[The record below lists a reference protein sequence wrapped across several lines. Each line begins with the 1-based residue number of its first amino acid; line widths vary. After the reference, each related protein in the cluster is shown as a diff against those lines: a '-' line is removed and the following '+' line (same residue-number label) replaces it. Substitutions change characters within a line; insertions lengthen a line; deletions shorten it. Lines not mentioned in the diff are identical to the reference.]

1 MHEEAADSYQK
12 VLHLERRV
20 LETRQLLEAE
30 EQLLYVD
37 AIAELQRI
45 YLQLQTV
52 RAQQRKQHTPWVRHP
67 LASLFTP
74 GVTPAYMQRQK
85 LACSR
90 CTCTRQRNLV

>member
-37 AIAELQRI
+37 VIAELQRI

-67 LASLFTP
+67 LRHSLHFT
-74 GVTPAYMQRQK
+74 
-85 LACSR
+85 R
-90 CTCTRQRNLV
+90 CTRHMLPVACLTPVPFPV